1 MVPIMIAFKD
11 GSANRDVNEP
21 RVSSGQVE
29 VIIWKDLQS
38 PP

>member
-29 VIIWKDLQS
+29 IFNSKVLWS